1 MSCALACSN
10 ASRSK
15 QEANHNACK
24 WLRMHK
30 GQVLREEITGKEKTV
45 SAKRTVLTV
54 GPTAEFCCL
63 FSATAFSACVLF
75 RLGETNLGSVNAPRK
90 GTDPEPALRSQ
101 RFALKRWCR

>member
-30 GQVLREEITGKEKTV
+30 GQVLRGEITGKEKTV
-45 SAKRTVLTV
+45 SAKRTVV
-54 GPTAEFCCL
+54 PERPPAEFCCP
-63 FSATAFSACVLF
+63 FSATRFPACVFF
-75 RLGETNLGSVNAPRK
+75 RLGERNFGSVNALRR
-90 GTDPEPALRSQ
+90 GNDPEPALHS
-101 RFALKRWCR
+101 